1 MHGALPEI
9 RGVGRSDRLLTD
21 EEVAQVCERALSALE
36 LRGKRVL
43 AVIPD
48 LTRTCP
54 VGPLF
59 RHVHEQL
66 SGVVSALDFMIALG
80 THPPM
85 TDEQIY
91 RRVEISEREH
101 RERFADV
108 RFFNHQWSTPG
119 QLVEVGRIPAREI
132 AALSDGRFEMEVAVT
147 CNKMVLDYDHLLI
160 IGPVFP
166 HEVAGFSGG
175 NKYIAPG
182 IAGQEIIDFFHWLGA
197 VITNAEIIGQKDTPV
212 RAVIDRAAAFLPV
225 ERSAF
230 CMVVEQGGLAGL
242 YHGSPEDA
250 WSRAADL
257 SAELHVE
264 WVDAPYRTVLSCAP
278 EMYRDLWVGGKCMY
292 KLEPVVAD
300 GGELIIYAPHITEV
314 SRTHGAVLEEIG
326 YHVRDYFT
334 AQWDRFKHH
343 PWGVLAHSTHVRGA
357 GTYQDGVERPRV
369 EVVLATGLSEETCR
383 RIGLGYL
390 DPANIDVA
398 DYQGREDEGVLCVPR
413 AGERLYR
420 LRDAGPR

>member
-1 MHGALPEI
+1 MEMGNGMGKIKNRRKKKENNGYGNERSHG
-9 RGVGRSDRLLTD
+9 
-21 EEVAQVCERALSALE
+21 
-36 LRGKRVL
+36 
-43 AVIPD
+43 
-48 LTRTCP
+48 
-54 VGPLF
+54 
-59 RHVHEQL
+59 
-66 SGVVSALDFMIALG
+66 
-80 THPPM
+80 
-85 TDEQIY
+85 
-91 RRVEISEREH
+91 RRV
-101 RERFADV
+101 
-108 RFFNHQWSTPG
+108 
-119 QLVEVGRIPAREI
+119 
-132 AALSDGRFEMEVAVT
+132 
-147 CNKMVLDYDHLLI
+147 
-160 IGPVFP
+160 
-166 HEVAGFSGG
+166 
-175 NKYIAPG
+175 
-182 IAGQEIIDFFHWLGA
+182 
-197 VITNAEIIGQKDTPV
+197 
-212 RAVIDRAAAFLPV
+212 
-225 ERSAF
+225 
-230 CMVVEQGGLAGL
+230 
-242 YHGSPEDA
+242 
-250 WSRAADL
+250 